1 MLFINVPGINDLST
15 TTRPPHCAD
24 RGRTKP
30 NEAERSR
37 TMPNEAERGRRTTPN
52 EAERSRTRPN
62 EAERSRQT
70 TPNDSEARTKKPP
83 NNAERRR
90 CPRVHSA
97 VPSQKIIK
105 HPCSFSSWAPTPGLR
120 WPPSPS
126 RAPILA
132 SRALQVLP
140 DGVRNHLGTISDQ
153 MLINDM
159 ASEPPESTNVASER
173 LRDDECNLDLVSEP
187 LKDNECIEDLTL
199 EQLGSWISD
208 PRSPNTRYPPINTH
222 PQTI

>member
-1 MLFINVPGINDLST
+1 MTCLRQRDPRTVPTEAEQS
-15 TTRPPHCAD
+15 
-24 RGRTKP
+24 RTKP
-30 NEAERSR
+30 NEAERCR
-37 TMPNEAERGRRTTPN
+37 TKPSKAAERRRTKPN

-83 NNAERRR
+83 NNAERRH

-159 ASEPPESTNVASER
+159 ASEPPISSHLLASFPP
-173 LRDDECNLDLVSEP
+173 LLVP
-187 LKDNECIEDLTL
+187 P
-199 EQLGSWISD
+199 EQHW
-208 PRSPNTRYPPINTH
+208 
-222 PQTI
+222 

>member
-24 RGRTKP
+24 RGRTK
-30 NEAERSR
+30 
-37 TMPNEAERGRRTTPN
+37 PN

-140 DGVRNHLGTISDQ
+140 DGVRN
-153 MLINDM
+153 
-159 ASEPPESTNVASER
+159 R
-173 LRDDECNLDLVSEP
+173 
-187 LKDNECIEDLTL
+187 
-199 EQLGSWISD
+199 LGSIFDQISAD
-208 PRSPNTRYPPINTH
+208 FGGVSACFFEDCLHRRIL
-222 PQTI
+222 